1 MGVTNPQKI
10 QKTTLKEKNQRT
22 LTSNFYFVS
31 YNMAKLANKK
41 KNPHKEAAIQLF
53 AFNHGITVQEVADKI
68 GVSFKV
74 VKNWREDPEFHLAIY
89 NSYMSEFDS
98 KLPSI
103 LDAMV
108 REAREGNVQAGR
120 LILEHSG
127 QLVKNVVNV
136 TISPYE
142 MFLNKV
148 DEGADD
154 KEIIESATEV
164 EFEEIDLPPRN
175 TEDQRLRSIKESKK
189 VKQVESKEEYNAKQR
204 EWYRWRKRAE
214 KVGIPPLK
222 NRRPTP
228 AQRKEWQ
235 RLIVQAESEVSSN

>member
-1 MGVTNPQKI
+1 
-10 QKTTLKEKNQRT
+10 
-22 LTSNFYFVS
+22 
-31 YNMAKLANKK
+31 MAKLAKKK

-53 AFNHGITVQEVADKI
+53 AFNHGITLQEVANKI
-68 GVSFKV
+68 GVSHKV

-89 NSYMSEFDS
+89 NSYMNEFDS

-108 REAREGNVQAGR
+108 REAQEGNVQAGR

-127 QLVKNVVNV
+127 KLVKNVVNV

-148 DEGADD
+148 DGGADD
-154 KEIIESATEV
+154 SEVIEAATDV
-164 EFEEIDLPPRN
+164 DFEEVDLPPRN
-175 TEDQRLRSIKESKK
+175 PENQRLRTIKESKK
-189 VKQVESKEEYNAKQR
+189 VKEVVCKEEYNAKQR
-204 EWYRWRKRAE
+204 EWYKWRKRAE
-214 KVGIPPLK
+214 KVGVSPLK

-235 RLIVQAESEVSSN
+235 NKIIQAESSKTS

>member
-1 MGVTNPQKI
+1 
-10 QKTTLKEKNQRT
+10 
-22 LTSNFYFVS
+22 
-31 YNMAKLANKK
+31 MAKLAKKK

-53 AFNHGITVQEVADKI
+53 AFNHGITLQEVANKI
-68 GVSFKV
+68 GVSHKV

-89 NSYMSEFDS
+89 NSYMNEFDS

-108 REAREGNVQAGR
+108 REAQEGNVQAGR

-127 QLVKNVVNV
+127 KLVKNVVNV
-136 TISPYE
+136 TVSPYE

-148 DEGADD
+148 NEEADD
-154 KEIIESATEV
+154 NQVVEAATDV
-164 EFEEIDLPPRN
+164 DFEEVDLPPRN
-175 TEDQRLRSIKESKK
+175 PENQRLRTIKESKK
-189 VKQVESKEEYNAKQR
+189 VKEVVCKEEYNAKQR

-214 KVGIPPLK
+214 KVGVSPLK

-235 RLIVQAESEVSSN
+235 NKIIQAESSKTS

>member
-1 MGVTNPQKI
+1 
-10 QKTTLKEKNQRT
+10 
-22 LTSNFYFVS
+22 
-31 YNMAKLANKK
+31 MAKLANKK

-53 AFNHGITVQEVADKI
+53 AFNHGITVKEVASKL

-74 VKNWREDPEFHLAIY
+74 VKNWREDPEFHLAVY

-120 LILEHSG
+120 LVLEHSG
-127 QLVKNVVNV
+127 KLVKNVVNV

-142 MFLNKV
+142 MFLKNIDDGEVV
-148 DEGADD
+148 DSEVV
-154 KEIIESATEV
+154 SAATDV
-164 EFEEIDLPPRN
+164 EFEEVDLPPRN
-175 TEDQRLRSIKESKK
+175 AEDQRLRTIKESKK
-189 VKQVESKEEYNAKQR
+189 IKQVESKEEYNAKQR

-214 KVGIPPLK
+214 KAGIPQLK

-235 RLIVQAESEVSSN
+235 GLVVQAEAEVSSS

>member
-1 MGVTNPQKI
+1 
-10 QKTTLKEKNQRT
+10 
-22 LTSNFYFVS
+22 
-31 YNMAKLANKK
+31 MAKLAKKK

-53 AFNHGITVQEVADKI
+53 AFNHGITLQEVANKI
-68 GVSFKV
+68 GVSHKV

-89 NSYMSEFDS
+89 NSYMNEFDS

-108 REAREGNVQAGR
+108 REAQEGNVQAGR

-127 QLVKNVVNV
+127 KLVKNVVNV
-136 TISPYE
+136 TVSPYE

-148 DEGADD
+148 NEEADD
-154 KEIIESATEV
+154 NQVVEAATDV
-164 EFEEIDLPPRN
+164 DFEEVDLPPRN
-175 TEDQRLRSIKESKK
+175 PENQRLRTIKESKK
-189 VKQVESKEEYNAKQR
+189 VKEVVCKEEYNAKQR

-214 KVGIPPLK
+214 KVGVSLLK

-235 RLIVQAESEVSSN
+235 NKIIQAESSKTS

>member
-1 MGVTNPQKI
+1 
-10 QKTTLKEKNQRT
+10 
-22 LTSNFYFVS
+22 
-31 YNMAKLANKK
+31 MAKLANKK

-53 AFNHGITVQEVADKI
+53 AFNHGITIKEVASKLGINDRTI
-68 GVSFKV
+68 RL
-74 VKNWREDPEFHLAIY
+74 WREDPEFHLAVY
-89 NSYMSEFDS
+89 NKYMSEFDS

-108 REAREGNVQAGR
+108 REAKEGNVQAGR

-127 QLVKNVVNV
+127 KLIKNVVNV

-148 DEGADD
+148 DDGADD
-154 KEIIESATEV
+154 KDIVESATEV
-164 EFEEIDLPPRN
+164 EFEEVELPPRN
-175 TEDQRLRSIKESKK
+175 PEDQRLRTIKENKK
-189 VKQVESKEEYNAKQR
+189 VKQVKNKEEYNAKQR
-204 EWYRWRKRAE
+204 EWYKWRKRAE
-214 KVGIPPLK
+214 KVGIEPLK

-235 RLIVQAESEVSSN
+235 NLIVQAEASND

>member
-1 MGVTNPQKI
+1 
-10 QKTTLKEKNQRT
+10 
-22 LTSNFYFVS
+22 
-31 YNMAKLANKK
+31 MAKLAKKK

-53 AFNHGITVQEVADKI
+53 AFNHGITVKEVASKL

-74 VKNWREDPEFHLAIY
+74 VKNWREDPEFHLAVY

-127 QLVKNVVNV
+127 KLVKNVVNV

-142 MFLNKV
+142 MFLKNIDDGEVV
-148 DEGADD
+148 DSEVVDA
-154 KEIIESATEV
+154 ATDI
-164 EFEEIDLPPRN
+164 EFEEVDLPPRN
-175 TEDQRLRSIKESKK
+175 AEDQRLRTIKESKK
-189 VKQVESKEEYNAKQR
+189 VKQVENKEEYNAKQR

-214 KVGIPPLK
+214 KAGIPPLK

-235 RLIVQAESEVSSN
+235 NLIVQAEAEVSST

>member
-1 MGVTNPQKI
+1 
-10 QKTTLKEKNQRT
+10 
-22 LTSNFYFVS
+22 
-31 YNMAKLANKK
+31 MAKLAKKK

-53 AFNHGITVQEVADKI
+53 AFNHGITLQEVANKI
-68 GVSFKV
+68 GVSHKV

-89 NSYMSEFDS
+89 NSYMNEFDS

-108 REAREGNVQAGR
+108 REAQEGNVQAGR

-127 QLVKNVVNV
+127 KLVKNVVNV

-154 KEIIESATEV
+154 GEVIEAATDV
-164 EFEEIDLPPRN
+164 DFEEIDLPPRN
-175 TEDQRLRSIKESKK
+175 PENQRLRTIKESKK
-189 VKQVESKEEYNAKQR
+189 VKEVVCKEEYNAKQR

-214 KVGIPPLK
+214 KVGVSPLK

-235 RLIVQAESEVSSN
+235 NKIIQAESSKIS

>member
-1 MGVTNPQKI
+1 
-10 QKTTLKEKNQRT
+10 
-22 LTSNFYFVS
+22 
-31 YNMAKLANKK
+31 MAKLAKKK

-53 AFNHGITVQEVADKI
+53 AFNHGITVREVANKL

-89 NSYMSEFDS
+89 NSYMNEFDS

-108 REAREGNVQAGR
+108 REAQEGNVQAGR

-127 QLVKNVVNV
+127 KLVKNVVNV

-154 KEIIESATEV
+154 GEVIEAATDV
-164 EFEEIDLPPRN
+164 DFEEIDLPPRN
-175 TEDQRLRSIKESKK
+175 PENQRLRTIKESKK
-189 VKQVESKEEYNAKQR
+189 VKEVVCKEEYNAKQR

-214 KVGIPPLK
+214 KVGVSPLK

-235 RLIVQAESEVSSN
+235 NKIIQAESSKTS

>member
-1 MGVTNPQKI
+1 
-10 QKTTLKEKNQRT
+10 
-22 LTSNFYFVS
+22 
-31 YNMAKLANKK
+31 MAKLAKKK

-53 AFNHGITVQEVADKI
+53 AFNHGITLQEVANKI
-68 GVSFKV
+68 GVSHKV

-89 NSYMSEFDS
+89 NSYMNEFDS

-108 REAREGNVQAGR
+108 REAQEGNVQAGR

-127 QLVKNVVNV
+127 KLVKNVVNV

-154 KEIIESATEV
+154 SEVIEAATDV
-164 EFEEIDLPPRN
+164 DFEEIDLPPRN
-175 TEDQRLRSIKESKK
+175 PENQRLRTIKESKK
-189 VKQVESKEEYNAKQR
+189 VKEVVCKEEYNAKQR

-214 KVGIPPLK
+214 KVGVSPLK

-235 RLIVQAESEVSSN
+235 NKIIQAESSKTN

>member
-1 MGVTNPQKI
+1 
-10 QKTTLKEKNQRT
+10 
-22 LTSNFYFVS
+22 
-31 YNMAKLANKK
+31 MAKLAKKK

-53 AFNHGITVQEVADKI
+53 AFNHGITLQEVANKI
-68 GVSFKV
+68 GVSHKV

-89 NSYMSEFDS
+89 NSYMNEFDS

-108 REAREGNVQAGR
+108 REAQEGNVQAGR

-127 QLVKNVVNV
+127 KLVKNVVNV

-148 DEGADD
+148 DGGADD
-154 KEIIESATEV
+154 SEVIEAATDV
-164 EFEEIDLPPRN
+164 DFEEIDLPPRN
-175 TEDQRLRSIKESKK
+175 PENQRLRTIKESKK
-189 VKQVESKEEYNAKQR
+189 VKEVVCKEEYNAKQR

-214 KVGIPPLK
+214 KVGVSPLK

-235 RLIVQAESEVSSN
+235 NKIIQAESSKTS

>member
-1 MGVTNPQKI
+1 
-10 QKTTLKEKNQRT
+10 
-22 LTSNFYFVS
+22 
-31 YNMAKLANKK
+31 MAKLAKKK

-53 AFNHGITVQEVADKI
+53 AFNHGITLQEVANKI
-68 GVSFKV
+68 GVSHKV

-89 NSYMSEFDS
+89 NSYMNEFDS

-108 REAREGNVQAGR
+108 REAQEGNVQAGR

-127 QLVKNVVNV
+127 KLVKNVVNV

-154 KEIIESATEV
+154 SEVIEAATDV
-164 EFEEIDLPPRN
+164 DFEEIDLPPRN
-175 TEDQRLRSIKESKK
+175 PENQRLRTIKESKK
-189 VKQVESKEEYNAKQR
+189 VKEVVCKEEYNAKQR

-214 KVGIPPLK
+214 KVGVSPLK

-235 RLIVQAESEVSSN
+235 NKIIQAESSKIS